1 MLETRGEQ
9 MGWEEPTRDSLVQ
22 IGAGFF
28 MSGLYLVMM
37 GSDTKDG
44 DEAKAASFHKETS
57 NCGRCGH
64 KQCTGEVLCIDTPDT
79 EQATATRKKDC
90 FCKGVWIWLDSD
102 LSCAYWNLAC
112 QWRIRKMTRVI
123 EFKLDSK
130 ILLCKAGARKAS
142 SKQTFNYGS

>member
-1 MLETRGEQ
+1 MNEARTTLMRMQQCLFENEGYKDRHVNNEMRRYLNTDLLPFLSRKLLQIPMLETRREQ
-9 MGWEEPTRDSLVQ
+9 MGWEEPTRYSLVQ

-44 DEAKAASFHKETS
+44 DEAKAASFHLEKVFQKETS

-79 EQATATRKKDC
+79 EQTRH
-90 FCKGVWIWLDSD
+90 
-102 LSCAYWNLAC
+102 
-112 QWRIRKMTRVI
+112 
-123 EFKLDSK
+123 
-130 ILLCKAGARKAS
+130 
-142 SKQTFNYGS
+142 